1 MANAKVT
8 DIVWHQCKRRPF
20 KQKPNQTQTVSTDTN
35 QTSTIQTDT
44 NAKCKWCKLTPLAGE
59 IWLSETL
66 FLATNFFFNISIG
79 AYTFF
84 RHYILNKNVSLR
96 FVMRFFIVTSPE
108 VIFSILL
115 LIEVPVM
122 IYACNLFSCHTFIW
136 FVSYQSRKYILK
148 VELNN
153 VNINF
158 REISNIY
165 LGCNV

>member
-1 MANAKVT
+1 M
-8 DIVWHQCKRRPF
+8 
-20 KQKPNQTQTVSTDTN
+20 
-35 QTSTIQTDT
+35 
-44 NAKCKWCKLTPLAGE
+44 
-59 IWLSETL
+59 
-66 FLATNFFFNISIG
+66 
-79 AYTFF
+79 
-84 RHYILNKNVSLR
+84 SLR

-165 LGCNV
+165 AWTGVSLYHLRFDWCQLIPSTSGLVSIDIIYAWTGVSLHHLHFALVSVCIVDVWLVSVDTVCVWFGFCLKGLRLHWCQTISVTFALAILIVK